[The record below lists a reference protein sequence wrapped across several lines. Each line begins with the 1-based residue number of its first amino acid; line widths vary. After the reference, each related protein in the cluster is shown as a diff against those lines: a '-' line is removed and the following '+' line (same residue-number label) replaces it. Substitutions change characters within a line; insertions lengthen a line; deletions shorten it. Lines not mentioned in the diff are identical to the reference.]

1 MPKLIVPTVPSLGP
15 TSNTADPTVRRAL
28 QTLAAAHDA
37 RNGATDKRF
46 VTADEVASRA
56 STSRVSAAPATNTID
71 DQISALM
78 EMIAALQNA
87 VVALQAHSTSYGYD
101 VGNLPGNVPVN
112 NGTLNTGLNAEKL
125 GGKTVD
131 EVLLG
136 GAVVTGKT
144 ATGEYL
150 TVTLNGVVRY
160 IPVFA

>member
-1 MPKLIVPTVPSLGP
+1 MRERRTVGDRLERQVLAGCVFLRGVGRRLALVARLPVAEKAHAVGGQFEAGARAAVTIGP
-15 TSNTADPTVRRAL
+15 GGRID
-28 QTLAAAHDA
+28 LA
-37 RNGATDKRF
+37 
-46 VTADEVASRA
+46 
-56 STSRVSAAPATNTID
+56 D

-87 VVALQAHSTSYGYD
+87 VVALQAHSTSDGYD

>member
-1 MPKLIVPTVPSLGP
+1 MSKLIVPTVPSLGP

-56 STSRVSAAPATNTID
+56 STSRVSAAPATNTVD

-87 VVALQAHSTSYGYD
+87 VVALRAHSTSDGYD

-112 NGTLNTGLNAEKL
+112 NGTLNTGLNAEQL

-136 GAVVTGKT
+136 GAIVTGKT

-150 TVTLNGVVRY
+150 TVTLNGVTRY